1 MASWCSVWVS
11 WQTAF
16 YCSVWV
22 RWRLGSDQQ
31 LWRQPMDASMP
42 VNFAIPVFEQRHAL
56 DEWNNIQC
64 SSVIVHQS
72 SMHLNGFLIHVKW
85 RALYRACHRRK
96 TCYPSE
102 SARYMYMYVYIP
114 TYKTNM
120 YLFIEAHVYSQSFL
134 TFIYYQSTNE
144 KRQKHKCRPF
154 EDTQQTLIG
163 VMCWKKRWG
172 CL

>member
-1 MASWCSVWVS
+1 MTSYCSVWVRWQMASCCSVWVS
-11 WQTAF
+11 WQTTF

-120 YLFIEAHVYSQSFL
+120 CGDRAGTGPRVDHATPFIQ
-134 TFIYYQSTNE
+134 
-144 KRQKHKCRPF
+144 
-154 EDTQQTLIG
+154 
-163 VMCWKKRWG
+163 
-172 CL
+172 